1 MTSIDESGWW
11 EGSIVEEEEDAE
23 GDMGGMGGMGGGMG
37 DELGAF
43 PGNYV
48 DVDEEASAKLEE
60 GAAAV
65 SM

>member
-1 MTSIDESGWW
+1 MVGRLYRRRR
-11 EGSIVEEEEDAE
+11 GH
-23 GDMGGMGGMGGGMG
+23 GGEQGGNGGGMG
-37 DELGAF
+37 DDLGAF

>member
-1 MTSIDESGWW
+1 
-11 EGSIVEEEEDAE
+11 
-23 GDMGGMGGMGGGMG
+23 MG
-37 DELGAF
+37 DDLGAF